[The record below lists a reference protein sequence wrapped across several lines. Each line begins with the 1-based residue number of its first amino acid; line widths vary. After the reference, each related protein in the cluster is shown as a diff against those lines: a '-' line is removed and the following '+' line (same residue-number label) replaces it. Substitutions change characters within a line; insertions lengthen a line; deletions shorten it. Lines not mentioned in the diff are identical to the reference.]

1 MILCLEVIKRFFF
14 FPAIFRTKIFY
25 YSYLFYELKKKKNLW
40 TVDFKGLGGGGV
52 LSGELRGCRNGRTK
66 HQNLCVIIFLFIQW
80 YMKLIVSDF
89 QASIKM
95 LYLLKTLPKC
105 PTYFLLY
112 RWQSTS
118 CLYTN
123 GKYVFTW
130 RCSGRLPSLY
140 R

>member
-1 MILCLEVIKRFFF
+1 M
-14 FPAIFRTKIFY
+14 
-25 YSYLFYELKKKKNLW
+25 FYELKKKKTLA
-40 TVDFKGLGGGGV
+40 VDFKGLGGVGCCQESSGV
-52 LSGELRGCRNGRTK
+52 AEMVK
-66 HQNLCVIIFLFIQW
+66 QNIKTCVIIFLFIQW

-123 GKYVFTW
+123 GKYVFT
-130 RCSGRLPSLY
+130 
-140 R
+140 